1 MKWFKQLFEEK
12 DVTVADVQ
20 AELKALCNRLIIM
33 PDSDG
38 FMRYEELLKE
48 IYKRG
53 EKPEI
58 ILVLKKNK

>member
-12 DVTVADVQ
+12 DVTVADLQ

-38 FMRYEELLKE
+38 FMRYEKLLKE